1 MKSSSKSST
10 SLKMNTMTDS
20 LFGQILTL
28 RFAVVCLLTVVAF
41 SILIKLGLWQLARAE
56 EKNEIE
62 QRVSQREEQDPVL
75 LTSLSSDQRT
85 IPTGLKVKL
94 SATPVKDRYLLLDN
108 QHYASQVGY
117 LALQLVEAKTGQWV
131 LIERGFVA
139 APNTR
144 AQLPTVEW
152 LTEPMD
158 IIGRLYRKSLNPL
171 SQDLM
176 MEQRQP
182 SRIQNLNF
190 AQLGAQWQITLEPYV
205 VQPLAANWPYPQPWQ
220 PVSMNAEK
228 HLGYAVQWFSM
239 AIALVVLSILLLI
252 RTLKQGAKDD

>member
-1 MKSSSKSST
+1 M
-10 SLKMNTMTDS
+10 MDS

-62 QRVSQREEQDPVL
+62 QRVSQREEQGPVL

-94 SATPVKDRYLLLDN
+94 SAAPVKDRYLLLDN
-108 QHYASQVGY
+108 QHYAGQVGY

-144 AQLPTVEW
+144 TQLPTVEW
-152 LTEPMD
+152 LTEPME
-158 IIGRLYRKSLNPL
+158 ITGRLYRKSLNPL

-190 AQLGAQWQITLEPYV
+190 AQLEALWQLTLEPYV
-205 VQPLAANWPYPQPWQ
+205 VQPLAEGWPYPQPWQ

-228 HLGYAVQWFSM
+228 HFGYAVQWFSM
-239 AIALVVLSILLLI
+239 ATALVVLSILLLI